1 MCVCIYPFLS
11 LFSFYT
17 SFFYLILGSFQI
29 KIKTY
34 YYSLLSLLYYLGCN
48 TLHKC
53 SYKKEIELFLWNNI
67 ILIIQLKVELYIDK
81 VVNYNSALGFS
92 HISSTV
98 INGT

>member
-1 MCVCIYPFLS
+1 MQSYHTKVKDGFTGPNFTSRLYHGVKQMCVCIYPFLS

-53 SYKKEIELFLWNNI
+53 SYKKEIELFL
-67 ILIIQLKVELYIDK
+67 
-81 VVNYNSALGFS
+81 
-92 HISSTV
+92 
-98 INGT
+98 